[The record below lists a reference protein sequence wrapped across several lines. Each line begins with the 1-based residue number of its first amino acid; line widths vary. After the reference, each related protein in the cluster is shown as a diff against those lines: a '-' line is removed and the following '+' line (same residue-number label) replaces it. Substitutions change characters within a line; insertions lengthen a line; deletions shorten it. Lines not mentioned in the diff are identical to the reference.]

1 MQQRAQMPSARES
14 PQSRARS
21 FATVAVGFGLLHGL
35 GACVLN
41 DRLDPALEVPKN
53 YRTAHLTS
61 QAAVPPLEWWR
72 GFRSAEL
79 TDLMEQAAA
88 ANFDIAAAV
97 ARIVEADAQAR
108 IAGAALLPSINATAS
123 AERSRTPGTVTGGRA
138 VERTL
143 YMTALNASYQID
155 FWGRVRALIRAAD
168 YASLASR

>member
-79 TDLMEQAAA
+79 TDLMAQAASARVAAAGPAARGAVRPAQPRAAA
-88 ANFDIAAAV
+88 AR
-97 ARIVEADAQAR
+97 AR
-108 IAGAALLPSINATAS
+108 SIPW
-123 AERSRTPGTVTGGRA
+123 R
-138 VERTL
+138 
-143 YMTALNASYQID
+143 
-155 FWGRVRALIRAAD
+155 
-168 YASLASR
+168 